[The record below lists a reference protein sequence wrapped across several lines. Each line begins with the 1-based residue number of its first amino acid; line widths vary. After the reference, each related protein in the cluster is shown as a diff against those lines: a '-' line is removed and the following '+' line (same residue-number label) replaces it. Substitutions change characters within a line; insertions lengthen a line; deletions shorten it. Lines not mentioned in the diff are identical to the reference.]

1 MNAVSSE
8 IKSPMK
14 VIFPTVKNTFTSIGL
29 GDIIIPGIYL
39 STLFHY
45 DYSLNLQQ
53 HKGNTFSFSF
63 CNFIYFH
70 MGMIAYFLGVFF
82 SYTAVILLHKTQ
94 PALMYIV
101 PFCVFITLMIFIIKK
116 IFK

>member
-1 MNAVSSE
+1 MNTISSE

-14 VIFPTVKNTFTSIGL
+14 MIFPTMKNTFTSIGL

-45 DYSLNLQQ
+45 DYDINLEYN
-53 HKGNTFSFSF
+53 KGNTVHFSF

-70 MGMIAYFLGVFF
+70 MGIIAYFLGIFF
-82 SYTAVILLHKTQ
+82 SYTAVILFHTTQ
-94 PALMYIV
+94 PALIYIV
-101 PFCVFITLMIFIIKK
+101 PFCVFITLMTFIIRT